1 MRTVALIPAYNAA
14 GTIGEVV
21 KRTLS
26 FVDKVIVV
34 DDGSTDATVKE
45 AECHGAEVL
54 SIGKNTG
61 KANAIRTGLRKCH
74 GFDAVVLLDADL
86 QHCPEEIP
94 RLLEE
99 IKNGADLC
107 IGSRFLNGKVK
118 MPLGNRFSNS
128 TAGRII
134 SFLSGQRLTDPQSG
148 FRALNGKMAISLELR
163 AERYAIEHIMILEV
177 SRKKGR
183 IKELPISCIY
193 GDEVS
198 HIRIFSDTLR
208 VMYYVIRFVL
218 Q

>member
-34 DDGSTDATVKE
+34 DDGSTDATAKE
-45 AECHGAEVL
+45 AEHQGATVL

-94 RLLEE
+94 RLIEE